1 MIISLGQSGQL
12 PDFIE
17 GKMVGRGNVF
27 IDFGTEITFSI
38 QLFHACLRSNAF
50 EETYKHKRL
59 VTLGFTDLIILRVK
73 DNTSTKI
80 TVKFVLNFS

>member
-17 GKMVGRGNVF
+17 GENGGGVNVF

-38 QLFHACLRSNAF
+38 QLFHACLRSNPF
-50 EETYKHKRL
+50 EEAYKHKRL
-59 VTLGFTDLIILRVK
+59 WDSQI
-73 DNTSTKI
+73 
-80 TVKFVLNFS
+80 